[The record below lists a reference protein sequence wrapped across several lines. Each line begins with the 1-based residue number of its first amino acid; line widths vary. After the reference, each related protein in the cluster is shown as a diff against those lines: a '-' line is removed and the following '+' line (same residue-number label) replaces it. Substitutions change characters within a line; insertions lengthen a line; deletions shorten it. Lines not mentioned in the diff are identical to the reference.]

1 MYSKFGFIDRPLN
14 PSGVPPIERRYSPVG
29 FEGELE
35 RVKAAINAFLRGG
48 SDNIAVVIVGQY
60 GWGGKSEL
68 LDAVEAVAHGLGL
81 RVLRLPLTFGLDI
94 NVIINSLLKARGSS
108 NEPPLLLLIDE
119 ADEVSRAVELSNAL
133 SPGDAGKVR
142 DLVIRLG
149 SLIRA
154 LIEPGIIGMSLAL
167 ILRGLVGS

>member
-1 MYSKFGFIDRPLN
+1 MYSRFGFIDRPLN

-68 LDAVEAVAHGLGL
+68 LDAVEAVAQGLGL
-81 RVLRLPLTFGLDI
+81 KVLRLPLTFGLDI
-94 NVIINSLLKARGSS
+94 NVVINSLLKARGNS
-108 NEPPLLLLIDE
+108 NEPLLLLIDE

-154 LIEPGIIGMSLAL
+154 LIEPRNYRDVLGVDP
-167 ILRGLVGS
+167 RGLARL